1 MKPMIYQLSGTLL
14 GKRETFVI
22 LDVEGI
28 GYQIFLSSTT
38 IGRLPETGA
47 KLTLFTFHHVK
58 EDEESLYGFWE
69 ENELRF
75 FELLIT
81 VSGVGPKSALSVLAS
96 DTVEHLMAAILE
108 GRAELLSRASGVG
121 KKTAERIVLEL
132 KSKIHLPESRSIA
145 ERMDTDA
152 EVEEL
157 LVGLGYL
164 RGHVKKAV
172 AEVGKNTATLEDKIR
187 KALQILGKKH
197 PSP

>member
-1 MKPMIYQLSGTLL
+1 MIYQLSGTLL
-14 GKRETFVI
+14 GKRETFAI
-22 LDVEGI
+22 LDVGGI
-28 GYQIFLSSTT
+28 GYQIFLSAAT
-38 IGRLPETGA
+38 IGLLPEVGSD
-47 KLTLFTFHHVK
+47 LTLFTFHHVK
-58 EDEESLYGFWE
+58 EDEESLYGFLE

-132 KSKIHLPESRSIA
+132 KTKIRLPESHSIA

-164 RGHVKKAV
+164 RGQVKKAV
-172 AEVGKNTATLEDKIR
+172 AEVGKNATTLEDKIR
-187 KALQILGKKH
+187 KSLQILGKKH
-197 PSP
+197 PSS

>member
-1 MKPMIYQLSGTLL
+1 MIYQLSGTIQW
-14 GKRETFVI
+14 KRETFAI
-22 LDVEGI
+22 LDVEGV
-28 GYQIFLSSTT
+28 GYQVFLNAAT
-38 IGRLPETGA
+38 ISRLPEVGT
-47 KLTLFTFHHVK
+47 KITLFTFHHVK
-58 EDEESLYGFWE
+58 EDGESLYGFLE

-81 VSGVGPKSALSVLAS
+81 VSGVGPKSALSILES

-121 KKTAERIVLEL
+121 KKTAERVVLEL
-132 KSKIHLPESRSIA
+132 KSKIRLPESRSIA
-145 ERMDTDA
+145 EHMDSNA

-164 RGHVKKAV
+164 RGQVKKAV
-172 AEVGKNTATLEDKIR
+172 AEVGKDAVTLEDKIR

-197 PSP
+197 SSV